1 MRAYSMDLRERVVA
15 AVDAG
20 MRPAQAA
27 ARFEVSVRSV
37 ERYLAR
43 RRTTGSLAPSVQR
56 HGPKPEKKAQVQAW
70 LAARLDAAADA
81 TLAEHATAFA
91 EQTGVVVSTATMSRS
106 LSTLPVDDPA
116 PAVTP
121 AGRARGAGGP
131 FHGKGRSPPGAT
143 STRAPR

>member
-56 HGPKPEKKAQVQAW
+56 HGPKPEKKARVTAW
-70 LAARLDAAADA
+70 LGARPGAAARGN
-81 TLAEHATAFA
+81 LA
-91 EQTGVVVSTATMSRS
+91 
-106 LSTLPVDDPA
+106 PPPPA
-116 PAVTP
+116 PPLKT
-121 AGRARGAGGP
+121 GRGGSSRP
-131 FHGKGRSPPGAT
+131 MV
-143 STRAPR
+143 